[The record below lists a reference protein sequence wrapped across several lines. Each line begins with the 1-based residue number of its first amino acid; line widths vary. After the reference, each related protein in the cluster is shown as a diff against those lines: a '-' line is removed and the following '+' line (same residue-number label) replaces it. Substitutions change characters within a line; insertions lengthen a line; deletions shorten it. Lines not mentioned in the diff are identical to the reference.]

1 MSGGGWRLRVQFS
14 GAPRPPE
21 SEGIHKNKEIPL
33 RSIRKVSAD
42 QRVGEFLTRAIQ
54 GVRVQKGGVA
64 RRGGRSAPEGSER
77 TKEHVDEERG
87 FGTEGGVEPLGF
99 RVYTFRGRPG

>member
-21 SEGIHKNKEIPL
+21 SEGIHKNKQIPL

-42 QRVGEFLTRAIQ
+42 QRVGEFLLFFGIRTVSLRIKVVEIRSRDSR
-54 GVRVQKGGVA
+54 GDPKLKVA
-64 RRGGRSAPEGSER
+64 RVPPGSRRGTAKVALRS
-77 TKEHVDEERG
+77 
-87 FGTEGGVEPLGF
+87 
-99 RVYTFRGRPG
+99 